1 MVVSIGLEPTTSI
14 LSGWHSNQLKYETII
29 IHVTLERSIF
39 GKLFGLTFY
48 EVTPLYNN
56 EFVGPPRL
64 ELGTSASKADVLTNY
79 TAWPNIIFVGTMG
92 IEPISSVSETD
103 VITVIRMSQYKNTYL
118 PQYLLGHPGM
128 IRDQILIRDLSLPV
142 RRQPNIKS

>member
-1 MVVSIGLEPTTSI
+1 M
-14 LSGWHSNQLKYETII
+14 
-29 IHVTLERSIF
+29 
-39 GKLFGLTFY
+39 LFGLTFY

-103 VITVIRMSQYKNTYL
+103 VITVIRMSQYKTSFVG
-118 PQYLLGHPGM
+118 PPGY
-128 IRDQILIRDLSLPV
+128 DPGSDPYQGPILTS
-142 RRQPNIKS
+142 

>member
-1 MVVSIGLEPTTSI
+1 M
-14 LSGWHSNQLKYETII
+14 
-29 IHVTLERSIF
+29 
-39 GKLFGLTFY
+39 LFGLTFY

-128 IRDQILIRDLSLPV
+128 IRDRILIRDLSLPV

>member
-1 MVVSIGLEPTTSI
+1 M
-14 LSGWHSNQLKYETII
+14 
-29 IHVTLERSIF
+29 
-39 GKLFGLTFY
+39 LFGLTFY

-103 VITVIRMSQYKNTYL
+103 VITVIRMSQYKIPTQVSSNRPVYL
-118 PQYLLGHPGM
+118 KLPLLGHPGM